1 MILKENLECSKRE
14 KVVKNLELKAP
25 LNDYEGCIN
34 ELEKMS
40 ARFECELD
48 QTDTYFRVSSGRLKL
63 RQMADCSEL
72 IGYHRANEQ
81 SSRLSNYQIMPV
93 SNPSILKQILKETL
107 GVRGVVVKKRYLWLL
122 DNTRI
127 HLDFVKDLGQF
138 IELETVMQHHS
149 IQTATNEHNQIKR
162 RLKICSITPVGE
174 SYIDLLIDGFSR

>member
-1 MILKENLECSKRE
+1 
-14 KVVKNLELKAP
+14 
-25 LNDYEGCIN
+25 
-34 ELEKMS
+34 
-40 ARFECELD
+40 
-48 QTDTYFRVSSGRLKL
+48 
-63 RQMADCSEL
+63 MADCSEL
-72 IGYHRANEQ
+72 IGYHRANDQ

-127 HLDFVKDLGQF
+127 HLDFVKNLGQF